1 MKTGMDQ
8 KLRETIEALHG
19 DPHGVVLV
27 CAGGGTAAVE
37 WLLAVPGAS
46 ATVLEAL
53 VPYSRPAMIALLGEP
68 PEMATSPETAE
79 AMAERA
85 YERAC
90 RWEPAGERPLLGVGC
105 TATLATNYVKR
116 GEHRGVVAVRSAESL
131 TLHELTLVKGAR
143 DRAAEEEVVSRLLL
157 RALAEACGLAVS
169 VEPGLRPEEAV
180 VVSRLDRAGPIDRLL
195 RGELQWVLVLPDGQ
209 MLPEG
214 ELDAAVLPGAFNPLH
229 AGHRRLA
236 AVAAARLQ
244 RPVAFELSVENVDKP
259 PLTAAEVRRRLR
271 QFVGLAPVLLTRAPT
286 FRRKAELFPG
296 RTFVIGYDTL
306 DRLFEPRYYG
316 GEAEMQAALTD
327 LRSHDARFL
336 VAGRQVDGQ
345 FHDLGDFRL
354 PEAMQAMFT
363 EIPREQFESG
373 LSSTSLRAAR
383 QAGVPPAP

>member
-1 MKTGMDQ
+1 MDQ
-8 KLRETIEALHG
+8 NIRETIEALHSG
-19 DPHGVVLV
+19 AHGVVLV
-27 CAGGGTAAVE
+27 CAGGGTSAIE

-53 VPYSRPAMIALLGEP
+53 VPYSRPAMTALLGEQA
-68 PEMATSPETAE
+68 EKATSLEAAE

-85 YERAC
+85 YERAR

-105 TATLATNYVKR
+105 TAALATNYAKR
-116 GEHRGVVAVRSAESL
+116 GEHRAVAAVRSADRL
-131 TLHELTLVKGAR
+131 TLHELTLTKGAR
-143 DRAAEEEVVSRLLL
+143 DRAGEEHVVSRLLL
-157 RALAEACGLAVS
+157 NALAEACELALT
-169 VEPGLRPEEAV
+169 VEPGLRPEERV
-180 VVSRLDRAGPIDRLL
+180 TVTRLDRASPIARLL
-195 RGELQWVLVLPDGQ
+195 SGKLQWLVVLPDGQ

-214 ELDAAVLPGAFNPLH
+214 ELDAAIFPGAFNPLH
-229 AGHRRLA
+229 QGHRRLA

-306 DRLFEPRYYG
+306 ERLFEPRYYG